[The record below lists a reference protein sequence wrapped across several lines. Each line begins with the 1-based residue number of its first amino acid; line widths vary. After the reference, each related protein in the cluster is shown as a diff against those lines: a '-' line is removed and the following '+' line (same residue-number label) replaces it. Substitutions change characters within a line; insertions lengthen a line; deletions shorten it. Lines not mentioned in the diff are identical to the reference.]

1 MSLPAPLLEVRELE
15 IVFDVPEARVHA
27 VRGVSFDIGAGETVG
42 IVGESGC
49 GKSVTAMS
57 LLRFVD
63 RPGRIARGSI
73 RFEGRDI
80 LAMSNEEIRNLRGNR
95 ISMVFQDPMTSLNPV
110 LKIGRQLE
118 DVMRAHGR
126 RDRRDRRTAAVELL
140 ASVGIPDADKRVD
153 DYPHQFSGGMR
164 QRGMIAMAL
173 ANRPSLIV
181 ADEPTTALDVTV
193 QAQILDLLRELNQT
207 LGTSIVLISHDLRVV
222 AELCRRIL
230 VFYAGRI
237 VEEGTP
243 EEVFSDPR
251 HPYTRAL
258 LRSVPQGDAE
268 GRRPLAVIPG
278 MPPTLAPPPAGCAF
292 APRCDVRFERCIDDP
307 PLIPLGNGRSA
318 ACWHCLKDVVAADS
332 IEVSGR

>member
-1 MSLPAPLLEVRELE
+1 MSAAARLLEVRDLE
-15 IVFDVPEARVHA
+15 IVFDTPDAKVHA
-27 VRGVSFDIGAGETVG
+27 VRGVSFDIGVEETVG

-63 RPGRIARGSI
+63 RPGRIAGGSI

-110 LKIGRQLE
+110 LTIGRQIE
-118 DVMRAHGR
+118 DVMRSHSR
-126 RDRRDRRTAAVELL
+126 RDRRERRAATIELL

-173 ANRPSLIV
+173 ANRPSVIV

-193 QAQILDLLRELNQT
+193 QAQILDLLRDLNRT

-243 EEVFSDPR
+243 DEVFSDPR

-258 LRSVPQGDAE
+258 LRSVPQGDAVD
-268 GRRPLAVIPG
+268 RRPLAVIPG
-278 MPPTLAPPPAGCAF
+278 MPPSLAPPPVGCAF
-292 APRCDVRFERCIDDP
+292 RPRCDVSFERCVDDP
-307 PLIPLGNGRSA
+307 PLIPVGNGRSA
-318 ACWHCLKDVVAADS
+318 ACWHCLENA
-332 IEVSGR
+332 VSEDATARSSR